1 MVRSKCVFLSI
12 QMIVIGSYHIIK
24 AFSFSLLAEFK
35 YRVAQGEAHL
45 PVNNGGTSNN
55 EIN

>member
-1 MVRSKCVFLSI
+1 
-12 QMIVIGSYHIIK
+12 MIVIGSYRIIK

-45 PVNNGGTSNN
+45 PMNNGGKSNN
-55 EIN
+55 